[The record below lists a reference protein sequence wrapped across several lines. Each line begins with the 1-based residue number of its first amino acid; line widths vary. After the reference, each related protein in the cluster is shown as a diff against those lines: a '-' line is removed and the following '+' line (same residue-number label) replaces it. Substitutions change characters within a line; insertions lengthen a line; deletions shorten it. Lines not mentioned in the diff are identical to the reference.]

1 MLRPNIRN
9 RSFDRMGERYSKLID
24 PYHFL
29 GRSSFDIPWHEEK
42 VPSVNIHRNGT
53 DFVLELAVPGF
64 AKEDIEIIVKEEVLT
79 IRGEK
84 KRTEERSKDREYI
97 LEEFNTEAFERSF
110 KLAQR
115 IAHDQITAHYEN
127 GVLMLTFANVAA
139 PERAQQ
145 TVEIT

>member
-9 RSFDRMGERYSKLID
+9 RSFDRMGEKYSHLID

-29 GRSSFDIPWHEEK
+29 GRSSFDIPWPEEK
-42 VPSVNIHRNGT
+42 VPSVNIHRNGA

-64 AKEDIEIIVKEEVLT
+64 AKDDIEIIVKEDVLT

-84 KRTEERSKDREYI
+84 SRSEERSKDREYI

-115 IAHDQITAHYEN
+115 IMHDQITAHYEN
-127 GVLMLTFANVAA
+127 GVLTLTFANVAA
-139 PERAQQ
+139 PERTQQ